1 MIEDLTTEARDTAER
16 VIAIF
21 VDDRLKALPLPEGFW
36 EDDYVLGFL
45 MCSALQLTQARHG
58 DDLDPL
64 AAADATFQ
72 VLGEASGNGIEA
84 VKDRVGVLQNSGS
97 LDYLQ
102 AMKMA
107 DKLVRFISGSTTA
120 ALDPVVLKAREQA
133 RQMFADGSLDPDKVP
148 EDAALRGI
156 LVNNLFTVVVKERFK
171 IEAGA

>member
-21 VDDRLKALPLPEGFW
+21 VDDRLKAMPLPEGFW

-58 DDLDPL
+58 DNLDPL
-64 AAADATFQ
+64 AAADAAFQ
-72 VLGEASGNGIEA
+72 VLGEASGSGIEA

-120 ALDPVVLKAREQA
+120 ALDPVILAAREQT
-133 RQMFADGSLDPDKVP
+133 RQMFADGSLDPDKVS

-156 LVNNLFTVVVKERFK
+156 LVNNLFTDVIRERFK

>member
-1 MIEDLTTEARDTAER
+1 MIEDLTTDPKDTAER
-16 VIAIF
+16 VITIF

-36 EDDYVLGFL
+36 KDDYVLGFL
-45 MCSALQLTQARHG
+45 MCSAVMLTEARHG
-58 DDLDPL
+58 DELEQL
-64 AAADATFQ
+64 AAADATFE
-72 VLGEASGNGIEA
+72 VLGEMSGSGIEA
-84 VKDRVGVLQNSGS
+84 VKERVGELQNAGS

-133 RQMFADGSLDPDKVP
+133 RQMFQDGSLDPEKVP
-148 EDAALRGI
+148 EDAAVRGI
-156 LVNNLFTVVVKERFK
+156 LVNSLFTDVVKERFK

>member
-1 MIEDLTTEARDTAER
+1 MIEDLTTKARDTAER
-16 VIAIF
+16 VIGIF
-21 VDDRLKALPLPEGFW
+21 VDDRLKALPPPEGFW

-45 MCSALQLTQARHG
+45 MCSVLQLTQARHG

-64 AAADATFQ
+64 AAADVTFQ
-72 VLGEASGNGIEA
+72 VLGEASGTGTEA

-97 LDYLQ
+97 LDYLE
-102 AMKMA
+102 AMKLA
-107 DKLVRFISGSTTA
+107 DKLVRFIAGSTTA

-133 RQMFADGSLDPDKVP
+133 RQMFADGSLDPDKVS

-156 LVNNLFTVVVKERFK
+156 LVNNLFTDVVKERFK

>member
-1 MIEDLTTEARDTAER
+1 MIEDLTTEVRDTAER

-21 VDDRLKALPLPEGFW
+21 VDDRLKAMPLPEGFW

-58 DDLDPL
+58 DNLDPL
-64 AAADATFQ
+64 AAADAAFQ
-72 VLGEASGNGIEA
+72 VLGEASGTGIEA

-107 DKLVRFISGSTTA
+107 DKLVRFISGSTMA
-120 ALDPVVLKAREQA
+120 ALDPVVLAAREQT
-133 RQMFADGSLDPDKVP
+133 RQMFADGSLDPDKVS

-156 LVNNLFTVVVKERFK
+156 LVNNLFTDVIRERFK

>member
-21 VDDRLKALPLPEGFW
+21 VDDRLKAMPLPEGFW

-58 DDLDPL
+58 DNLDPL
-64 AAADATFQ
+64 AAADAAFQ
-72 VLGEASGNGIEA
+72 VLGEASGSGIEA

-107 DKLVRFISGSTTA
+107 DKLVRFVSGSTTA
-120 ALDPVVLKAREQA
+120 ALDPVVLAAREQT
-133 RQMFADGSLDPDKVP
+133 RQMFADGSLDPDKVS

-156 LVNNLFTVVVKERFK
+156 LVNNLFTDVIRERFK